1 MEANF
6 IDPRLEAALLRALR
20 PGTPG
25 AALRMLAMGGFSLPQ
40 ILDRLPPQIALD
52 LTENPDNPILA
63 RRDGILAL
71 VQALIALEGQGRV
84 RRGRVRMKNALVD
97 SWRLSL
103 RALARE
109 RAGG

>member
-1 MEANF
+1 VETNF
-6 IDPRLEAALLRALR
+6 IDPSLEAALLRVLL

-40 ILDRLPPQIALD
+40 ILDSLPPHIALS
-52 LTENPDNPILA
+52 LTANPDNPILA
-63 RRDGILAL
+63 RRDGIQAL
-71 VQALIALEGQGRV
+71 VQVLSALEAQGRV

>member
-1 MEANF
+1 
-6 IDPRLEAALLRALR
+6 
-20 PGTPG
+20 
-25 AALRMLAMGGFSLPQ
+25 
-40 ILDRLPPQIALD
+40 
-52 LTENPDNPILA
+52 
-63 RRDGILAL
+63 
-71 VQALIALEGQGRV
+71 LIALEAQGRV